1 MDRTKA
7 AQQARELVAQMT
19 LEEKAGQLR
28 YDAPAIPRLGVPA
41 YNWWNEA
48 LHGVARA
55 GTATSFPQAIGL
67 AAMFDDALLEKL
79 GDVAA
84 TEGRAKYNAYAAEE
98 DRDIFK
104 GLTFWSPN
112 INIFRDPRWGRGHET
127 YGEDPY
133 LTARLGTA
141 YVRGLQ
147 GDGPVM
153 KSAACAKHFAVHSGP
168 ENLRH
173 RFNAEATPK
182 DMAETYLP
190 AFEACVV
197 NAGVEAVMG
206 AYNRTN
212 GEPCCGSRTLLT
224 DLLRGKWGFQG
235 HVVSDCW
242 AIRDFH
248 EGHNIT
254 DTPTQSVALALE
266 TGCDLNCGDSYRCIL
281 RAVREGLITEE
292 QITAAAERLFTT
304 RYLLGILGEGS
315 AFDKIPYEV
324 VECEEHLALAQEAA
338 RKSCV
343 LLKNS
348 GLLPLNVETV
358 GTVGVIG
365 PNANSRVSLV
375 GNYHGTASRYITVL
389 EGIQDAMEG
398 HGRALYSEGCG
409 LFKDRVEGLGQPGD
423 RLAEAVAVAKHSD
436 VVILA
441 LGLDETLEGEEMDA
455 GNNAESCGDKVDLL
469 LPEPQR
475 ELLHRVLD
483 VGKPTIVVLM
493 AGSAIDLSEAEER
506 ADAILLSWYPG
517 AGGGRAVADLLF
529 GKVSPSGK
537 LPVTFYRNEA
547 LREMPEFTDYS
558 MRNRTYRYYAGQ
570 PLYPFG
576 YGLTYGDVVV
586 TGVAAD
592 RHAASVTVENCGS
605 RPTEEVIQ
613 LYIKDNVSSDAP
625 TNPVLCGFQRV
636 ALGAG
641 ERKTVEIAM
650 NSGTFTVVN
659 SQGERV
665 PGSGSWTL
673 YAHIGQPDARTVQ
686 LTGKTAVQVSIQ
698 SQMK

>member
-133 LTARLGTA
+133 LTARLGQA

-365 PNANSRVSLV
+365 PNANSRVSLI

-475 ELLHRVLD
+475 ELLPRVLD
-483 VGKPTIVVLM
+483 VGKPTIVVLR

-636 ALGAG
+636 ALEAG